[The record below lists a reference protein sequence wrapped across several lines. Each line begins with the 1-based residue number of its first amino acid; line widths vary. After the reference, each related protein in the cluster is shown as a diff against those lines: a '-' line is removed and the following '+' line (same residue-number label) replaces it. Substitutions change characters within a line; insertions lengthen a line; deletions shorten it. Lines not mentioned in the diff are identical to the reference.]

1 VCGIAGVISLEK
13 KVDRSLLEKASRLMI
28 HRGPDDEGFFV
39 QGPVGLAH
47 RRLSIIDLAGGAQP
61 MFNEDHSL
69 VIVFNGEIYNFIDLR
84 SELQSNGHHFATS
97 SDTEVILHSYEE
109 WGTDCV
115 EKFHGMFAFAVYNR
129 KEKSLFLSRDRCG
142 EKPLYYFH
150 NAKGFF
156 FASEIKTLL
165 ELLRHTPSPDSE
177 SIYLYLRLGYIPAPR
192 TFYRGVKKLQAGSS
206 MLFEEGQLKKWS
218 HYEPRL
224 ACVEGNESEQELC
237 EELDT
242 RLTRAVKKML
252 ISDVPLG
259 AFLSGGLDSSLIV
272 ALMAKSGDSPRT
284 FSISFDDE
292 SFDESHYAML
302 VARHVGTKHTHY
314 KVSFDDFDSCLSL
327 MQNFGEPFA
336 DSSGIPTFYL
346 ARETRKRVKVAL
358 SGDGGDE
365 LFGGYR
371 RYLAQNL
378 AKYYLL
384 IPAALRKGLIKR
396 LVSVF
401 PEGDKYYADNTIKS
415 ARIFVERV
423 ESSRFGSLGL
433 MLNTVFSHHEVVEL
447 FPDLPNGQNL
457 MEEHVERIQSEDL
470 EALMY
475 ADRLL
480 YLPDDILVKV
490 DRMTMKC
497 SLEVRAPYLDP
508 EVLSLSERIP
518 LSLKV
523 RGKHLKY
530 LLKKVALKYLPP
542 QIVYRKKHG
551 FMVPMAKWIKM
562 AGEEDMRR
570 RMPTWVNS
578 VAADKLL
585 MSHLSGRF
593 DNSQK
598 IFALIMLG
606 CYSDRVIF

>member
-1 VCGIAGVISLEK
+1 MCGIAGVISLEK

-47 RRLSIIDLAGGAQP
+47 RRLSIIDLAGGRQP
-61 MFNEDHSL
+61 MFNEDRSL

-84 SELQSNGHHFATS
+84 SELQSKGHHFATS

-109 WGTDCV
+109 WGTGCV

-129 KEKSLFLSRDRCG
+129 NEKSLFLSRDRSG

-150 NAKGFF
+150 GARGFF
-156 FASEIKTLL
+156 FASEIHTLL
-165 ELLRHTPSPDSE
+165 QLLGQTPSADSE
-177 SIYLYLRLGYIPAPR
+177 AIYLYLRLGYIPAPR
-192 TFYRGVKKLQAGSS
+192 TFYRGVKKLEAGSS
-206 MLFEEGQLKKWS
+206 MVFDEGQLKKWP
-218 HYEPRL
+218 HYKPGF
-224 ACVEGNESEQELC
+224 ASIEGNESEHELC
-237 EELDT
+237 EELDL

-272 ALMAKSGDSPRT
+272 ALMAKSGDTPRT

-292 SFDESHYAML
+292 SFDESHYAIL

-314 KVSFDDFDSCLSL
+314 KVSFDDFDCCLSL
-327 MQNFGEPFA
+327 MEAFGEPFA
-336 DSSGIPTFYL
+336 DFSGIPTFHL

-371 RYLAQNL
+371 RYLAQNF

-384 IPAALRKGLIKR
+384 VPAALRKGVIQR

-401 PEGDKYYADNTIKS
+401 PEGDKYYADSPIKS
-415 ARIFVERV
+415 ARIFVERA
-423 ESSRFGSLGL
+423 ESSRCGSLGL
-433 MLNTVFSHHEVVEL
+433 MLNTVFSHHEVGQL
-447 FPDLPNGQNL
+447 FPDLPDGQNL
-457 MEEHVERIQSEDL
+457 IEEHLEHIRSEDVG
-470 EALMY
+470 ALMY
-475 ADRLL
+475 ADRLI

-490 DRMTMKC
+490 DRMSMKC

-518 LSLKV
+518 VSLKI
-523 RGKHLKY
+523 RGKNLKY

-542 QIVYRKKHG
+542 RIVYRKKHG
-551 FMVPMAKWIKM
+551 FMVPMAKWLKT
-562 AGEEDMRR
+562 AGEEDVKR
-570 RMPTWVNS
+570 RMPARVNPI
-578 VAADKLL
+578 ATEQLL
-585 MSHLSGRF
+585 MSHLNGHF

-606 CYSDRVIF
+606 CYSDRITF